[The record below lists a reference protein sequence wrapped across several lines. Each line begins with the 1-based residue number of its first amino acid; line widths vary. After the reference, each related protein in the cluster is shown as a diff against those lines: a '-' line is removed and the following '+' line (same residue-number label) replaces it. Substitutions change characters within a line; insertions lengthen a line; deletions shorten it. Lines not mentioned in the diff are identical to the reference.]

1 MMQKTTYNFKNFD
14 WIDIQN
20 PIENDILSMELPF
33 SIDQNFLEDALET
46 GHLPKI
52 ERTQDYVFMILR
64 AYTASENEIAIE
76 VGEISNKIAFFI
88 HKKGLITTHRV
99 SFDFLNNVPKNIE
112 TPDALALYLV
122 NDLLMTFE
130 KPLKLQS
137 DKMDLLEQNI
147 FLKGGNNLSIEKLYF
162 EKSKARLTKKVLV
175 IMQTVINQFKVQE
188 DLASTLQ
195 DLKDTILNL
204 ILRTDEVFEDA
215 NALLTSYM
223 TFTAQKSNEV
233 MKLLTVFSAF
243 FLPLTFIAGVYGM
256 NFKNMPELEWKY
268 GYFFIMI
275 FMFLISLGIY
285 LWFKRKK
292 IM

>member
-1 MMQKTTYNFKNFD
+1 MMQKTNYNFENFD

-285 LWFKRKK
+285 L
-292 IM
+292 

>member
-1 MMQKTTYNFKNFD
+1 MIQTTYNFDNFD
-14 WIDIQN
+14 WIDIEN
-20 PIENDILSMELPF
+20 PIEKDILLMDLPF
-33 SIDQNFLEDALET
+33 SIDENFLEDALEV

-64 AYTASENEIAIE
+64 AYTASEDEKAIE

-88 HKKGLITTHRV
+88 HKDGLITIHSTA
-99 SFDFLNNVPKNIE
+99 FNFLKKVPQELE
-112 TPDALALYLV
+112 TPEEVALYLV
-122 NDLLMTFE
+122 NELLMTFE

-175 IMQTVINQFKVQE
+175 IMQTVISQFKVQPE
-188 DLASTLQ
+188 MSSTLQ
-195 DLKDTILNL
+195 DLKDTIINL
-204 ILRTDEVFEDA
+204 ILRTEEVVEDA
-215 NALLTSYM
+215 NALLTTYM

-243 FLPLTFIAGVYGM
+243 FLPLTFIVGVYGM
-256 NFKNMPELEWKY
+256 NFKNMPELEWSY
-268 GYFFIMI
+268 GYFLILI
-275 FMFLISLGIY
+275 FMFLIALGIY
-285 LWFKRKK
+285 LWFKKKK

>member
-1 MMQKTTYNFKNFD
+1 MMQKTTYNFENFD

>member
-1 MMQKTTYNFKNFD
+1 MQKTTYNFENFD